1 MRGKSM
7 KIIAILR
14 ERFDPETVR
23 VSRTRGVLDT
33 RRAKKFINLSD
44 KNGLEEALRLK
55 ESQEAKV
62 VALSFGPP
70 ESEDVVR
77 EALAMGADEA
87 VLISGESPD
96 ESLEALVLSQAIGK
110 LGEVD
115 LVIIGHGVAGYGASQ
130 VGPRLAELLGV
141 PQITRA
147 QEVEIADG
155 KAKAK
160 SRRSDG
166 YTLLEAP
173 LPALLTVDQGANKP
187 RYPALPAIISA
198 YREREVTTWTLAD
211 LGVDE
216 ATLSERD
223 GVIEVR
229 ETYAAEERGKGE
241 RITGDAAQAVR
252 MLLERLRWRGF

>member
-1 MRGKSM
+1 M
-7 KIIAILR
+7 KIIVILR
-14 ERFDPETVR
+14 ERFDPETAR
-23 VSRTRGVLDT
+23 VSRTRGTLDT
-33 RRAKKFINLSD
+33 RRARMFINPSD

-55 ESQEAKV
+55 ESQKAKV

-70 ESEDVVR
+70 ESEDALR

-87 VLISGESPD
+87 VLISGESAD
-96 ESLEALVLSQAIGK
+96 ESLETLVLSHAIGK
-110 LGEVD
+110 LGEFD
-115 LVIIGHGVAGYGASQ
+115 LFIIGHRVAGYGASQ
-130 VGPRLAELLGV
+130 VGPRLAEILGV

-155 KAKAK
+155 KAKAI

-166 YTLLEAP
+166 YALLETP
-173 LPALLTVDQGANKP
+173 LPTLLTVDGGANRP
-187 RYPALPAIISA
+187 RYPPLPAIISA
-198 YREREVTTWTLAD
+198 YREREVTTWTVAD
-211 LGVDE
+211 LGLDQ

-223 GVIEVR
+223 GITQVR
-229 ETYAAEERGKGE
+229 ETYAAEERGKGM

>member
-1 MRGKSM
+1 MRGTLM

-23 VSRTRGVLDT
+23 VSRTRGALDT
-33 RRAKKFINLSD
+33 RRARKYINPSD

-55 ESQEAKV
+55 ESQKAKV

-70 ESEDVVR
+70 ESEDASR
-77 EALAMGADEA
+77 EALGMGADEA
-87 VLISGESPD
+87 VLISGESLD
-96 ESLEALVLSQAIGK
+96 ESLEALVLSRAIGK
-110 LGEVD
+110 LGAFD
-115 LVIIGHGVAGYGASQ
+115 LVIIGHRVAGYGASQ

-166 YTLLEAP
+166 YALLEAP
-173 LPALLTVDQGANKP
+173 LPALLTVDGGANKP
-187 RYPALPAIISA
+187 RYPPLPAIISA
-198 YREREVTTWTLAD
+198 YQEQDVTTLTVAD
-211 LGVDE
+211 LGLDE
-216 ATLSERD
+216 ATFRERD
-223 GVIEVR
+223 DRTEVR

-252 MLLERLRWRGF
+252 ILLERLRWRGF

>member
-1 MRGKSM
+1 VKR
-7 KIIAILR
+7 
-14 ERFDPETVR
+14 
-23 VSRTRGVLDT
+23 
-33 RRAKKFINLSD
+33 FINPSD

-55 ESQEAKV
+55 GSQEAKV

-70 ESEDVVR
+70 ESEDALR

-87 VLISGESPD
+87 VLISGDSLD

-110 LGEVD
+110 LGGFD
-115 LVIIGHGVAGYGASQ
+115 LVIIGHQVAGYGASQ
-130 VGPRLAELLGV
+130 VGPRLAEILGV

-147 QEVEIADG
+147 LEVEIADG

-166 YTLLEAP
+166 YALLEAP
-173 LPALLTVDQGANKP
+173 LPALLTVDRGANKP

-198 YREREVTTWTLAD
+198 YRERGMTTWTVAD
-211 LGVDE
+211 LGLDQ

-223 GVIEVR
+223 DITQVR

-241 RITGDAAQAVR
+241 RITGDAAQAAR
-252 MLLERLRWRGF
+252 RLLERLRGRGL

>member
-1 MRGKSM
+1 M

-23 VSRTRGVLDT
+23 VSRTSGMLDT
-33 RRAKKFINLSD
+33 RRARKFINPSD

-55 ESQEAKV
+55 ESPKAKV

-70 ESEDVVR
+70 ESEDALR

-87 VLISGESPD
+87 VLISGESLD

-110 LGEVD
+110 LGEFE
-115 LVIIGHGVAGYGASQ
+115 LVIIGHQVAGYGASQ

-141 PQITRA
+141 PQMTRA
-147 QEVEIADG
+147 QEVETADG

-160 SRRSDG
+160 SRRSEG
-166 YTLLEAP
+166 YALLEAP
-173 LPALLTVDQGANKP
+173 LPALLTADGGANKP
-187 RYPALPAIISA
+187 RYPPLPAIISA
-198 YREREVTTWTLAD
+198 YREREVPIWTVVD
-211 LGVDE
+211 LGLDQ

-223 GVIEVR
+223 GKTEVW

-252 MLLERLRWRGF
+252 ILLGRLRGRGL

>member
-1 MRGKSM
+1 MM
-7 KIIAILR
+7 NIIAILR
-14 ERFDPETVR
+14 EEFDPETVR
-23 VSRTRGVLDT
+23 VSRTMGALDT
-33 RRAKKFINLSD
+33 RRARKFINPSD

-55 ESQEAKV
+55 GSQEAKV
-62 VALSFGPP
+62 VALCFGPP
-70 ESEDVVR
+70 ECEEALR

-87 VLISGESPD
+87 VLISGESLD

-110 LGEVD
+110 LGEFD
-115 LVIIGHGVAGYGASQ
+115 LVIIGHRVAGYGASQ
-130 VGPRLAELLGV
+130 VGPRLAEILGV

-155 KAKAK
+155 KAK

-166 YTLLEAP
+166 YALIEAP
-173 LPALLTVDQGANKP
+173 LPALLTVDRGANKP

-198 YREREVTTWTLAD
+198 YRERGVTTWTVAD
-211 LGVDE
+211 LGLDQ

-223 GVIEVR
+223 GITQVR

-241 RITGDAAQAVR
+241 RISGDAAQAVR
-252 MLLERLRWRGF
+252 ILLERLRWRGL

>member
-1 MRGKSM
+1 M
-7 KIIAILR
+7 KIIAVIR

-33 RRAKKFINLSD
+33 RRARKFINPSD

-55 ESQEAKV
+55 ESQEAKII
-62 VALSFGPP
+62 ALIFGPP
-70 ESEDVVR
+70 EREDVVR

-87 VLISGESPD
+87 VLISGESLD

-110 LGEVD
+110 LGGFD
-115 LVIIGHGVAGYGASQ
+115 LVIIGHRVAGYGASQ

-147 QEVEIADG
+147 QEIEIADG

-160 SRRSDG
+160 SRRSGG
-166 YTLLEAP
+166 YALLEAP
-173 LPALLTVDQGANKP
+173 LPALFTVDGGANKP

-198 YREREVTTWTLAD
+198 YRERGVTAWTVAD
-211 LGVDE
+211 LGLDQV
-216 ATLSERD
+216 TLKERD
-223 GVIEVR
+223 DTTQVR
-229 ETYAAEERGKGE
+229 ETYAAEERRKGE
-241 RITGDAAQAVR
+241 RITGDATQAVR
-252 MLLERLRWRGF
+252 ILLERLRWRGL

>member
-1 MRGKSM
+1 M

-23 VSRTRGVLDT
+23 VSRTRGALDT
-33 RRAKKFINLSD
+33 RRARKYINPTD

-55 ESQEAKV
+55 ESRKAKV
-62 VALSFGPP
+62 VAISFGPP
-70 ESEDVVR
+70 ESEDALR

-96 ESLEALVLSQAIGK
+96 ESLETLVLSRAIGR
-110 LGEVD
+110 LGEFD
-115 LVIIGHGVAGYGASQ
+115 LVIIGHEVAGYGASQ

-147 QEVEIADG
+147 SKAEIADG
-155 KAKAK
+155 KAKVK
-160 SRRSDG
+160 SRRSNG
-166 YTLLEAP
+166 YALLEAP
-173 LPALLTVDQGANKP
+173 LPALLTVDGEANKP
-187 RYPALPAIISA
+187 RYSALPAIISA
-198 YREREVTTWTLAD
+198 YREREVTAWTMAD
-211 LGVDE
+211 LGLDQ

-223 GVIEVR
+223 GRTEVR
-229 ETYAAEERGKGE
+229 EIYAAEERGKGE

-252 MLLERLRWRGF
+252 ILLERLRWRGL

>member
-1 MRGKSM
+1 M

-14 ERFDPETVR
+14 ERFDPQTVR
-23 VSRTRGVLDT
+23 VSRTRGMLDT
-33 RRAKKFINLSD
+33 RRAKKFINPSD

-55 ESQEAKV
+55 ESQKAKV
-62 VALSFGPP
+62 VALSFGLR
-70 ESEDVVR
+70 ESEDALR

-96 ESLEALVLSQAIGK
+96 ESLEALVLSEAIGK
-110 LGEVD
+110 LGEFD
-115 LVIIGHGVAGYGASQ
+115 LVVIGHGVAGYGASQ
-130 VGPRLAELLGV
+130 VGPRLAEILGV

-147 QEVEIADG
+147 QEVEITDG
-155 KAKAK
+155 RAKAE

-166 YTLLEAP
+166 YALLEAP
-173 LPALLTVDQGANKP
+173 LPALLTIDRGANKP

-198 YREREVTTWTLAD
+198 YREQEMTTWTLAD
-211 LGVDE
+211 LGLDQ

-223 GVIEVR
+223 GITQVR

-241 RITGDAAQAVR
+241 RITGEAAQAVR

>member
-1 MRGKSM
+1 M

-14 ERFDPETVR
+14 ERFDSETVR
-23 VSRTRGVLDT
+23 VSRSRGALDT
-33 RRAKKFINLSD
+33 RKARKSINPTD

-55 ESQEAKV
+55 ESQKAKV
-62 VALSFGPP
+62 VALSFGPL
-70 ESEDVVR
+70 ESEDALR

-87 VLISGESPD
+87 VLISGEPLD
-96 ESLEALVLSQAIGK
+96 ESLEALVLSRGIGK
-110 LGEVD
+110 LGEFD
-115 LVIIGHGVAGYGASQ
+115 LLIIGHRVAGYGASQ
-130 VGPRLAELLGV
+130 VGPRLAEILGV

-166 YTLLEAP
+166 YALFETP
-173 LPALLTVDQGANKP
+173 LPALLTVDREANKP

-198 YREREVTTWTLAD
+198 YREQEVTIWTVAD
-211 LGVDE
+211 LGLDK

-223 GVIEVR
+223 GIAQVR
-229 ETYAAEERGKGE
+229 ETYAAEERRKGE
-241 RITGDAAQAVR
+241 RITGDATQAVR
-252 MLLERLRWRGF
+252 ILLERLRWRGL

>member
-1 MRGKSM
+1 M

-14 ERFDPETVR
+14 ERLDPETVR
-23 VSRTRGVLDT
+23 VSRTRGALDT
-33 RRAKKFINLSD
+33 RRARKFVNPSD

-55 ESQEAKV
+55 ESQKANV

-70 ESEDVVR
+70 ESEDVLR

-87 VLISGESPD
+87 VLISGESLD
-96 ESLEALVLSQAIGK
+96 ESLEALVLGQAIGK
-110 LGEVD
+110 LGEFD

-130 VGPRLAELLGV
+130 VGPRLAEILGI

-147 QEVEIADG
+147 SEAEIADG

-166 YTLLEAP
+166 YALLEAP

-198 YREREVTTWTLAD
+198 YREREVTNWTVAD
-211 LGVDE
+211 LGLDQ
-216 ATLSERD
+216 ATLREGD
-223 GVIEVR
+223 GITEVR

-241 RITGDAAQAVR
+241 RITGDAARAVR
-252 MLLERLRWRGF
+252 ILLQRLRGRGF

>member
-1 MRGKSM
+1 M

-23 VSRTRGVLDT
+23 VSRSRGMLDT
-33 RRAKKFINLSD
+33 RRARKFINPSD

-62 VALSFGPP
+62 VALGFGPP
-70 ESEDVVR
+70 DSEDALR
-77 EALAMGADEA
+77 EALAMGVDEA
-87 VLISGESPD
+87 VLISGELPD
-96 ESLEALVLSQAIGK
+96 ESLEALVLSRAIGK
-110 LGEVD
+110 LVEFD

-130 VGPRLAELLGV
+130 VGPRLAEILGV

-166 YTLLEAP
+166 YILLETP
-173 LPALLTVDQGANKP
+173 LPALLTVTGGANKP

-198 YREREVTTWTLAD
+198 YRERQVTTLTLAD
-211 LGVDE
+211 LGLDE
-216 ATLSERD
+216 ATLRERD
-223 GVIEVR
+223 DRTEVR
-229 ETYAAEERGKGE
+229 ETYAAEEWEKGE
-241 RITGDAAQAVR
+241 RINGDAAQAVR
-252 MLLERLRWRGF
+252 ILLERLRWRGF

>member
-1 MRGKSM
+1 MM

-14 ERFDPETVR
+14 EEFDPETVR
-23 VSRTRGVLDT
+23 VSRTMGALDT
-33 RRAKKFINLSD
+33 RRARKFLNPSD

-55 ESQEAKV
+55 DSQQGKV

-70 ESEDVVR
+70 ESEDALR

-87 VLISGESPD
+87 VLISGESLD
-96 ESLEALVLSQAIGK
+96 ESLEALVLSRAIGK
-110 LGEVD
+110 LGEFD
-115 LVIIGHGVAGYGASQ
+115 LVIIGHRVAGYGASQ
-130 VGPRLAELLGV
+130 VGPRLAEILGV

-155 KAKAK
+155 KVKAK

-166 YTLLEAP
+166 YALIEAP
-173 LPALLTVDQGANKP
+173 LPALLTVDRGANKP
-187 RYPALPAIISA
+187 RYAALPAIISA
-198 YREREVTTWTLAD
+198 YREREVTTWTVAD
-211 LGVDE
+211 LGLDR

-223 GVIEVR
+223 GITQVR

-241 RITGDAAQAVR
+241 RITGDTSQAVR
-252 MLLERLRWRGF
+252 ILLERLRGQGL

>member
-1 MRGKSM
+1 M

-33 RRAKKFINLSD
+33 RRARKYINPSD

-55 ESQEAKV
+55 ESQKAKV
-62 VALSFGPP
+62 VALSFGPL
-70 ESEDVVR
+70 ESEDALR
-77 EALAMGADEA
+77 EALALGADEA
-87 VLISGESPD
+87 VLISGESLD
-96 ESLEALVLSQAIGK
+96 ESLEALVLSQAIDK
-110 LGEVD
+110 LGEFD

-147 QEVEIADG
+147 SEAEIADG

-166 YTLLEAP
+166 YALLEAP
-173 LPALLTVDQGANKP
+173 LPALLTVDGGANKP
-187 RYPALPAIISA
+187 RYPPLPAIISV
-198 YREREVTTWTLAD
+198 YREGEVITWTVAD
-211 LGVDE
+211 LGLDQ
-216 ATLSERD
+216 ATLRERN
-223 GVIEVR
+223 GRTEVR
-229 ETYAAEERGKGE
+229 ETYAAEEREKGE

-252 MLLERLRWRGF
+252 ILLERLRGRGF